1 MSRSKFKSERTGEEY
16 PRKTDK
22 KRRTKS
28 NDYPKFFGYRHG
40 DRSDPQAVKGEDY
53 ICYGYPVE
61 CRHRETI
68 KRHIEEEIGREEL
81 DEALNYNNAT

>member
-28 NDYPKFFGYRHG
+28 KDYDKFFGYHNG
-40 DRSDPQAVKGEDY
+40 D
-53 ICYGYPVE
+53 ITYGYPME

-68 KRHIEEEIGREEL
+68 KRHIWDEIEKEQL
-81 DEALNYNNAT
+81 DEVNFNNAT